1 MVPTVF
7 PQYFRLSFPF
17 PTGSS
22 EVAPKN
28 TWVMLIPVSVSIYG
42 LPKYQ
47 FNLPRSETT
56 VPFRASILVSRREVE
71 LPNIYT
77 PCISKT
83 LDTHIK
89 E

>member
-28 TWVMLIPVSVSIYG
+28 TWVLLIPVSVSIYG

-47 FNLPRSETT
+47 LNLPGLEPT
-56 VPFRASILVSRREVE
+56 VSFRASILVSSREVE
-71 LPNIYT
+71 LQNIYLGT
-77 PCISKT
+77 FRRA
-83 LDTHIK
+83 
-89 E
+89 

>member
-17 PTGSS
+17 PTGSP

-28 TWVMLIPVSVSIYG
+28 TWVMLIPVSVSICG

-47 FNLPRSETT
+47 LNLPRLETT
-56 VPFRASILVSRREVE
+56 VPFRASILVSSREVE
-71 LPNIYT
+71 LPNIH
-77 PCISKT
+77 ISKS
-83 LDTHIK
+83 LDIHIK